1 MAVPA
6 RKTSKN
12 AKRSR
17 RGGQGGL
24 KTPAI
29 HMNENGVYVS
39 NHHVAADGSYMGKQ
53 GVSPN

>member
-29 HMNENGVYVS
+29 HMNENGVYVR
-39 NHHVAADGSYMGKQ
+39 NHHVVADGSYKGKQ
-53 GVSPN
+53 VVSPK

>member
-29 HMNENGVYVS
+29 HMNENGVYVR
-39 NHHVAADGSYMGKQ
+39 NHHGAADGSYKGKQ
-53 GVSPN
+53 VVSPK